1 MPGTEALCR
10 NQRFTPSLPLLLKTP
25 RAPRLGATEC
35 SKMAR
40 RRMARSARLERK
52 PRTTS
57 TFIGAIWARS
67 AATNLAFFQT
77 SSRGGEKQD
86 AYYQHFI
93 SVISDNIFPRAKKKK
108 KPTQKR
114 KPEARAARERKAH
127 CWCRAAAVTDSGN
140 EWEGKCLERVHP
152 KAHLI
157 VKLS

>member
-1 MPGTEALCR
+1 MPGTEASCR
-10 NQRFTPSLPLLLKTP
+10 NQRFAPSLPLLLKTP

-67 AATNLAFFQT
+67 AATNLAFVQT

-93 SVISDNIFPRAKKKK
+93 SVISDNIFPRAKKKQKTQHK
-108 KPTQKR
+108 KENQR
-114 KPEARAARERKAH
+114 RVRRGRER
-127 CWCRAAAVTDSGN
+127 R
-140 EWEGKCLERVHP
+140 
-152 KAHLI
+152 I
-157 VKLS
+157 VGAGQRP

>member
-1 MPGTEALCR
+1 MPGTEASCR
-10 NQRFTPSLPLLLKTP
+10 NQRFAPSLPLLLKTP

-67 AATNLAFFQT
+67 AARNLAFFQT

-93 SVISDNIFPRAKKKK
+93 SVISDNIFPRAKKKQKTQHK
-108 KPTQKR
+108 KENQR
-114 KPEARAARERKAH
+114 RVRRGRER
-127 CWCRAAAVTDSGN
+127 R
-140 EWEGKCLERVHP
+140 
-152 KAHLI
+152 I
-157 VKLS
+157 VGAGQRP

>member
-1 MPGTEALCR
+1 MPGTEASCR

-93 SVISDNIFPRAKKKK
+93 SVISDNIFPRAKKKQKTQHK
-108 KPTQKR
+108 KENQR
-114 KPEARAARERKAH
+114 RVRRGRER
-127 CWCRAAAVTDSGN
+127 R
-140 EWEGKCLERVHP
+140 
-152 KAHLI
+152 I
-157 VKLS
+157 VGAGQRP

>member
-1 MPGTEALCR
+1 MPGTEASCR

-25 RAPRLGATEC
+25 RVPRLGATEC

-67 AATNLAFFQT
+67 AARNLAFFQT

-93 SVISDNIFPRAKKKK
+93 SVISDNIFPRAKKKQKTQHK
-108 KPTQKR
+108 KENQR
-114 KPEARAARERKAH
+114 RVRRGRER
-127 CWCRAAAVTDSGN
+127 R
-140 EWEGKCLERVHP
+140 
-152 KAHLI
+152 I
-157 VKLS
+157 VGAGQRP

>member
-1 MPGTEALCR
+1 MPGTEASCR
-10 NQRFTPSLPLLLKTP
+10 NQRFAPSLPLLLKTP
-25 RAPRLGATEC
+25 WVPRLGATEC

-93 SVISDNIFPRAKKKK
+93 SVISDNIFPRAKKKQKTQHK
-108 KPTQKR
+108 KENQR
-114 KPEARAARERKAH
+114 RVRRGRER
-127 CWCRAAAVTDSGN
+127 R
-140 EWEGKCLERVHP
+140 
-152 KAHLI
+152 I
-157 VKLS
+157 VGAGQRP

>member
-1 MPGTEALCR
+1 MPGTEASCR
-10 NQRFTPSLPLLLKTP
+10 NQRFAPSLPLLLKTP
-25 RAPRLGATEC
+25 RVPRLGATEC

-93 SVISDNIFPRAKKKK
+93 SVISDNIFPRAKKKQKTQHK
-108 KPTQKR
+108 KENQR
-114 KPEARAARERKAH
+114 RVRRGRER
-127 CWCRAAAVTDSGN
+127 R
-140 EWEGKCLERVHP
+140 
-152 KAHLI
+152 I
-157 VKLS
+157 VGAGQRP

>member
-1 MPGTEALCR
+1 MPGTEASCR
-10 NQRFTPSLPLLLKTP
+10 NQRFAPSLPLLLKTP

-108 KPTQKR
+108 KNQHKKENQR
-114 KPEARAARERKAH
+114 RVRRGRER
-127 CWCRAAAVTDSGN
+127 R
-140 EWEGKCLERVHP
+140 
-152 KAHLI
+152 I
-157 VKLS
+157 VGAGQRP